1 MNMKEL
7 LLGTVVIVGLFSS
20 AHANDKEVVGGCGN
34 GRFWWHLCNLPI
46 NTKAAANY
54 HNDELKKDDHCLGA
68 Y

>member
-20 AHANDKEVVGGCGN
+20 AHANDKEVVGGCSN

-46 NTKAAANY
+46 NTKSAANY
-54 HNDELKKDDHCLGA
+54 HNDELKKDDYCLGA